1 MRHLISGV
9 VAAVAVMAAAPA
21 MACGYSSCGYSSY
34 GYSSY
39 AYSPCGYSYSPC
51 VQPRYVAPVA
61 SFDYGYGN
69 GCGTGCGYGYGYATA
84 RLAEPSTQYYYV
96 NQGPTYT
103 GPGAWAPQPTYY
115 EPSVSGWSG
124 YSRPYDYGYVARPR
138 YWGPRAYGYGVRPY
152 GYRYGYAHR
161 HHGYY
166 GRPVL
171 RRYY

>member
-21 MACGYSSCGYSSY
+21 MACGYYSGCASTCGYGY
-34 GYSSY
+34 G
-39 AYSPCGYSYSPC
+39 YSPC

-61 SFDYGYGN
+61 TFSY
-69 GCGTGCGYGYGYATA
+69 GYGYGYGCGSTCGGWVTA
-84 RLAEPSTQYYYV
+84 RLADPATQYYYV

-115 EPSVSGWSG
+115 EPSVSGWSN
-124 YSRPYDYGYVARPR
+124 YARPYAYGYVAGPR
-138 YWGPRAYGYGVRPY
+138 YWGPRAYGYRAAGPT
-152 GYRYGYAHR
+152 
-161 HHGYY
+161 YY

-171 RRYY
+171 RRY

>member
-9 VAAVAVMAAAPA
+9 VAAVAVMAASPA
-21 MACGYSSCGYSSY
+21 MACGYYSC
-34 GYSSY
+34 
-39 AYSPCGYSYSPC
+39 ATPCYSYSPC

-61 SFDYGYGN
+61 SFSY
-69 GCGTGCGYGYGYATA
+69 GYGYGYGCGASCGWATA
-84 RLAEPSTQYYYV
+84 RLAEPTTQYYYV

-103 GPGAWAPQPTYY
+103 GPGSWAPQPTYY
-115 EPSVSGWSG
+115 EPSVSGWSS

-138 YWGPRAYGYGVRPY
+138 YWGPRVYGYRAHRPY
-152 GYRYGYAHR
+152 AYRYGYAHR
-161 HHGYY
+161 GHYHY

>member
-21 MACGYSSCGYSSY
+21 MACGYYSGCASTCGYGY
-34 GYSSY
+34 G
-39 AYSPCGYSYSPC
+39 YSPC

-61 SFDYGYGN
+61 PFSY
-69 GCGTGCGYGYGYATA
+69 GYGYGYGCGSTCGGWVTA
-84 RLAEPSTQYYYV
+84 RLADPTTQYYYV

-115 EPSVSGWSG
+115 EPSVSGWSN
-124 YSRPYDYGYVARPR
+124 YARPYDYGYVARPR
-138 YWGPRAYGYGVRPY
+138 YVGPRAYGYRAVGPT
-152 GYRYGYAHR
+152 
-161 HHGYY
+161 YY

-171 RRYY
+171 RRY